1 MGNDVTTAVIVTG
14 GASGIGLGSATALA
28 EQGRNVALW
37 DLNADRA
44 AEAAAELASTH
55 GIATI
60 GLGVDVSDSANY
72 PAAIEQ
78 SRDAVGPI
86 GGLVH
91 AAGTVLAQ
99 PVGSIERAD
108 WDFVLSINLTAFPM
122 LVQALLA
129 DLTTNPG
136 SAVVGISS
144 IEGWIGNAAIPAYC
158 ASKAGMLGAVRS
170 MAQALGPQ
178 GVRVNAVCPGY
189 IETPMLA
196 PALSIPG
203 VADGFRGSSTLG
215 RMGQPREIGEP
226 VAFLLSSGGV
236 VRHRPVTDRRRR
248 HARRRLT
255 PASHAACLV
264 PRRGRPRDHGGRRE
278 GRRWDRP
285 GRSTAG
291 SASRPG
297 SGPAGTRPSRCRDG
311 RRR

>member
-1 MGNDVTTAVIVTG
+1 
-14 GASGIGLGSATALA
+14 
-28 EQGRNVALW
+28 
-37 DLNADRA
+37 
-44 AEAAAELASTH
+44 
-55 GIATI
+55 
-60 GLGVDVSDSANY
+60 
-72 PAAIEQ
+72 
-78 SRDAVGPI
+78 VGPI

-108 WDFVLSINLTAFPM
+108 WDFVLSINLTAFPL
-122 LVQALLA
+122 LVQALLP

-170 MAQALGPQ
+170 MAQHLGPQ

-203 VADGFRGSSTLG
+203 VADGFSGSSTLG

-226 VAFLLSSGGV
+226 VAFLLSSAASYITGQSLIVDGGTLAV
-236 VRHRPVTDRRRR
+236 D
-248 HARRRLT
+248 
-255 PASHAACLV
+255 
-264 PRRGRPRDHGGRRE
+264 
-278 GRRWDRP
+278 
-285 GRSTAG
+285 
-291 SASRPG
+291 
-297 SGPAGTRPSRCRDG
+297 
-311 RRR
+311 